1 MVRSNLTSN
10 DNQFESNKLL
20 LDLKNRIEKEFNV
33 SDWSDVG
40 LLVNEDKLIDSH
52 PRLLRS
58 LSWNDDD
65 YGSNIIDVLKNI
77 RVNNPQALQQIED
90 YLDRKYP
97 ATDALY
103 ISDQISENKI
113 TFSPSVFSIPNVN
126 LENDLIAVMMPF
138 CGFDGVYD
146 AIKNDSNRANLRC
159 LRADDIWQNST
170 IIQDIFD
177 LIFRAK
183 IVIVDFS
190 GKNPNVM
197 YETGIAH
204 TLGKLVILIAQSVS
218 DIPSDMIHH
227 RALTYLKNGEGLKS
241 LESELHKKLSNLI

>member
-1 MVRSNLTSN
+1 M
-10 DNQFESNKLL
+10 
-20 LDLKNRIEKEFNV
+20 
-33 SDWSDVG
+33 
-40 LLVNEDKLIDSH
+40 
-52 PRLLRS
+52 
-58 LSWNDDD
+58 
-65 YGSNIIDVLKNI
+65 
-77 RVNNPQALQQIED
+77 
-90 YLDRKYP
+90 
-97 ATDALY
+97 Y

-138 CGFDGVYD
+138 SGFDGVYD
-146 AIKNDSNRANLRC
+146 AIKNASNRANLRC